1 VNDLPDM
8 NSLQDFSENQNQ
20 IKDDQGTLGQA
31 NRTHSHTIF
40 KIGEKQCLNC
50 SGESST

>member
-31 NRTHSHTIF
+31 NRTPIF